1 MKLFTILGIMLIG
14 ASGLKAQDCNPNP
27 PQGMQEIAAYSIFQG
42 NYSNGDYPFALK
54 YGRWMIC
61 KKPTEIEGIP
71 PGRFKL
77 SSQYNKFIRMYTEI
91 GLSKNDPSE
100 REAYLDTA
108 QILFQDLLDNF
119 ENVDKY
125 ETLQRR
131 GRFYLENY
139 NYVKGGLQK
148 AYADF
153 ESMFELDPEKTTS
166 LADGYYIRV
175 MVDNMSRNDAR
186 KDEVIRVID
195 TATPYATTAILTF
208 FDETLDGL
216 FNTPEERIT
225 YCSENLEENPNSL
238 ADLQCLAD
246 AYQSL
251 NMQSELVDI
260 LKKIHQLNPTFESAL
275 KLADVEQGNAKY
287 REAEKLYTEALEKA
301 PTDKDKKEI
310 NIDLADVNIS
320 MENLELAKKYIL
332 KALDIDKSYGLA
344 YIKMATIY
352 SQAITSCTEQRDLE
366 PFDRVVY
373 WVVIDYLNKA
383 KSVDQSVK
391 NTVDSQLPSYEA
403 VQPSTQD
410 KFFDLSYTDG
420 QKVSVN
426 ASLNECYSWINETT
440 TVR

>member
-1 MKLFTILGIMLIG
+1 M
-14 ASGLKAQDCNPNP
+14 
-27 PQGMQEIAAYSIFQG
+27 
-42 NYSNGDYPFALK
+42 
-54 YGRWMIC
+54 
-61 KKPTEIEGIP
+61 
-71 PGRFKL
+71 
-77 SSQYNKFIRMYTEI
+77 
-91 GLSKNDPSE
+91 
-100 REAYLDTA
+100 
-108 QILFQDLLDNF
+108 DNF

-139 NYVKGGLQK
+139 NYVKDGLQK

-186 KDEVIRVID
+186 KDEVIKVID
-195 TATPYATTAILTF
+195 AATPYATTAILTF
-208 FDETLDGL
+208 FDEILDGL

-251 NMQSELVDI
+251 NMQSELVEI

-287 REAEKLYTEALEKA
+287 GEAEKLYTEALEKA

>member
-1 MKLFTILGIMLIG
+1 M
-14 ASGLKAQDCNPNP
+14 KAQDCNPSP

-54 YGRWMIC
+54 YGRWMLC

-71 PGRFKL
+71 SGRFKL
-77 SSQYNKFIRMYTEI
+77 SSQYNKFIRIYTEI
-91 GLSKNDPSE
+91 GLSKSNPSE
-100 REAYLDTA
+100 REAHLDTA

-119 ENVDKY
+119 ENAEKY

-139 NYVKGGLQK
+139 NYVKDGLQK

-186 KDEVIRVID
+186 KDEVIKVID
-195 TATPYATTAILTF
+195 TATPYATTAILT

-251 NMQSELVDI
+251 NMQSELVEI
-260 LKKIHQLNPTFESAL
+260 LKN
-275 KLADVEQGNAKY
+275 
-287 REAEKLYTEALEKA
+287 
-301 PTDKDKKEI
+301 
-310 NIDLADVNIS
+310 
-320 MENLELAKKYIL
+320 
-332 KALDIDKSYGLA
+332 
-344 YIKMATIY
+344 
-352 SQAITSCTEQRDLE
+352 TSTK
-366 PFDRVVY
+366 PNF
-373 WVVIDYLNKA
+373 
-383 KSVDQSVK
+383 
-391 NTVDSQLPSYEA
+391 
-403 VQPSTQD
+403 
-410 KFFDLSYTDG
+410 
-420 QKVSVN
+420 
-426 ASLNECYSWINETT
+426 
-440 TVR
+440 